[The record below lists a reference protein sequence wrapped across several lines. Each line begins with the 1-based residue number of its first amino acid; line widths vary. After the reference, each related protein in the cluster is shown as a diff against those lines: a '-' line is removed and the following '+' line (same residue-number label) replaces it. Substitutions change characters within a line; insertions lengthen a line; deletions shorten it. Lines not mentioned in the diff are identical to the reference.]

1 MKLSNGI
8 ITVEVAPHGA
18 ELVSLVKGRR
28 EYMWCGDAA
37 YWNRHAPILFPAV
50 GKPYNNEIRIA
61 GQVFTMKQHGFARD
75 CAFEEIGEG
84 LLRMKDFRPE
94 NYPYRFAL
102 EAQYKLE
109 GSRVDI
115 TWTVENR
122 DTRDLY
128 AQIGAHPAFQLPD
141 YDPAD
146 GVHGYVRYLDHEG
159 RPVRPVVVSDL
170 VDGNR
175 VLLPEAVHLPA
186 EMPITDE
193 TFAHDA
199 LIIEE
204 MQVTSTELCDKQGKA
219 FLRVDCPQAEAYG
232 IWAPYK
238 PGCPFVC
245 LEPWCGLCDK
255 LGFTDDISDRTYI
268 HRVFPG
274 EKYSFTY
281 SIEVM

>member
-28 EYMWCGDAA
+28 EYMWCGDAK

-50 GKPYNNEIRIA
+50 GKPFNNEIRID
-61 GQVFTMKQHGFARD
+61 GQVFAMKQHGFARD
-75 CAFEEIGEG
+75 CEFEEVGEG
-84 LLRMKDFRPE
+84 RLRMKAFLPD
-94 NYPYRFAL
+94 NYPYRFDL
-102 EAQYKLE
+102 EAEYKLE

-128 AQIGAHPAFQLPD
+128 AQFGAHPAFQLPD
-141 YDPAD
+141 YDPDDA
-146 GVHGYVRYLDHEG
+146 VHGYVRYFEHEG

-170 VDGNR
+170 EDGCR
-175 VLLPEAVHLPA
+175 VPRPEPVHLPA
-186 EMPITDE
+186 EMPVTNE
-193 TFAHDA
+193 SFAHDA
-199 LIIEE
+199 WIIEE
-204 MQVTSTELCDKQGKA
+204 MQVTATELCDKQGKP

-255 LGFTDDISDRTYI
+255 KGYTGDISGRTYV
-268 HRVFPG
+268 HRVDPG
-274 EKYSFTY
+274 GKYSFTY
-281 SIEVM
+281 SVEVL

>member
-1 MKLSNGI
+1 MKLSNKEI
-8 ITVEVAPHGA
+8 SIEVAAHGA
-18 ELVSLVKGRR
+18 ELVSLVKAGR
-28 EYMWCGDAA
+28 EYMWCGDAK

-50 GKPYNNEIRIA
+50 GKPFNNEIRID
-61 GQVFTMKQHGFARD
+61 GQVYTMKQHGFARD
-75 CAFEEIGEG
+75 CEYEEVGEG
-84 LLRMKDFRPE
+84 ILMMNEIHPE

-102 EAQYKLE
+102 EARYKLE

-115 TWTVENR
+115 TWTIVNL
-122 DTRDLY
+122 DTRDMY

-146 GVHGYVRYLDHEG
+146 AVHGYVRYLDHEG

-170 VDGNR
+170 ADGNR
-175 VLLPEAVHLPA
+175 VPLAEPVHLPA
-186 EMPITDE
+186 EMPITGE

-199 LIIEE
+199 WIIEE
-204 MQVTSTELCDKQGKA
+204 MQVTSTELLDKQGKPV
-219 FLRVDCPQAEAYG
+219 LRVDCPQAEAYG

-255 LGFTDDISDRTYI
+255 EGFTGDISERTYV
-268 HRVFPG
+268 HRIAPD

-281 SIEVM
+281 SITAL

>member
-8 ITVEVAPHGA
+8 IAVEVAPHGA

-28 EYMWCGDAA
+28 EYMWNGDAK

-50 GKPYNNEIRIA
+50 GKPYNNEIRID

-75 CAFEEIGEG
+75 CEFEEAGDG
-84 LLRMKDFRPE
+84 LLRMKAFRPD

-102 EAQYKLE
+102 EAQYRLE
-109 GSRVDI
+109 GNRVDI
-115 TWTVENR
+115 TWTVKNL
-122 DTRDLY
+122 DKRDLY
-128 AQIGAHPAFQLPD
+128 AQIGAHPAFQMPD

-146 GVHGYVRYLDHEG
+146 VVHGYVRYLDHEG
-159 RPVRPVVVSDL
+159 RPVSPVVVSDL
-170 VDGNR
+170 ADGNR
-175 VLLPEAVHLPA
+175 VPLPEPVRLPA
-186 EMPITDE
+186 EMPVTGE

-199 LIIEE
+199 WIIEE
-204 MQVTSTELCDKQGKA
+204 MQVTSTELLDKEGNPV
-219 FLRVDCPQAEAYG
+219 LRVDCPQAEAYG

-255 LGFTDDISDRTYI
+255 QGFTGDIANRTYV
-268 HRVFPG
+268 HRVSPG
-274 EKYSFTY
+274 GEYSFTY
-281 SIEVM
+281 SISAL

>member
-28 EYMWCGDAA
+28 EYMWCGDAQ
-37 YWNRHAPILFPAV
+37 YWNRRAPILFPAV
-50 GKPYNNEIRIA
+50 GKPFNNEIHID
-61 GQVFTMKQHGFARD
+61 GQAFTMKQHGFARD
-75 CAFEEIGEG
+75 CEFEEAGEG
-84 LLRMKDFRPE
+84 VLRMKDVRPA

-102 EAQYKLE
+102 EAAYKLE
-109 GSRVDI
+109 GNRVDI
-115 TWTVENR
+115 TWTVENL
-122 DTRDLY
+122 DKRDLY
-128 AQIGAHPAFQLPD
+128 AQFGAHPAFQLPD
-141 YDPAD
+141 YDPEDA
-146 GVHGYVRYLDHEG
+146 VHGYVRYFEHEG

-170 VDGNR
+170 EDGCR
-175 VLLPEAVHLPA
+175 VPRPEPVHLPA
-186 EMPITDE
+186 EMPVTNE
-193 TFAHDA
+193 SFAHDA
-199 LIIEE
+199 WIIEE
-204 MQVTSTELCDKQGKA
+204 MQVTATELCDKQGKP

-255 LGFTDDISDRTYI
+255 KGYTGDISGRTYI
-268 HRVFPG
+268 HRVAPG

-281 SIEVM
+281 SISAL

>member
-28 EYMWCGDAA
+28 EYMWCGDAQ

-50 GKPYNNEIRIA
+50 GKPFNNEIHID
-61 GQVFTMKQHGFARD
+61 GQAFTMKQHGFARD
-75 CAFEEIGEG
+75 CEFEETGEG
-84 LLRMKDFRPE
+84 VLRMKDVRPS

-102 EAQYKLE
+102 EAAYKLE
-109 GSRVDI
+109 GNRVDI
-115 TWTVENR
+115 TWTVENL
-122 DTRDLY
+122 DKRDLY
-128 AQIGAHPAFQLPD
+128 AQFGAHPAFQLPD
-141 YDPAD
+141 YNPEDA
-146 GVHGYVRYLDHEG
+146 VHGYVRYFEHEG

-170 VDGNR
+170 EDGCR
-175 VLLPEAVHLPA
+175 VPRPEPVHLPA
-186 EMPITDE
+186 EMPVTNE
-193 TFAHDA
+193 SFAHDA
-199 LIIEE
+199 WIIEE
-204 MQVTSTELCDKQGKA
+204 MQVTATELCDKQGKP

-255 LGFTDDISDRTYI
+255 KGYTGDISGRTYI
-268 HRVFPG
+268 HRVAPG

-281 SIEVM
+281 SISAL

>member
-1 MKLSNGI
+1 MKLSNKE
-8 ITVEVAPHGA
+8 ITVEVAARGA
-18 ELVSLVKGRR
+18 ELVSLIKAGR
-28 EYMWCGDAA
+28 EYMWCGDAK

-50 GKPYNNEIRIA
+50 GKPFNNEIRID

-75 CAFEEIGEG
+75 CEFEEIGEG
-84 LLRMKDFRPE
+84 LLWMKDCPTE
-94 NYPYRFAL
+94 NYPYRYAL

-115 TWTVENR
+115 TWTIENLDDR
-122 DTRDLY
+122 DIY
-128 AQIGAHPAFQLPD
+128 AQIGAHPAFQMPD
-141 YDPAD
+141 YHPEDA
-146 GVHGYVRYLDHEG
+146 VHGYVRYLDHEG

-170 VDGNR
+170 DDGNR
-175 VLLPEAVHLPA
+175 VPLPEPVHLPA
-186 EMPITDE
+186 EMPITGE

-199 LIIEE
+199 WIIEE
-204 MQVTSTELCDKQGKA
+204 MQVTSTELLDKQGNP

-232 IWAPYK
+232 IWAPNK

-255 LGFTDDISDRTYI
+255 KDFSGDIADRTYV
-268 HRVFPG
+268 HRIAPG

-281 SIEVM
+281 SITAL